1 MIQRFTMGQPIET
14 EAVPQKPAAV
24 DFASF
29 PYPCRVENGCF
40 IFTLT
45 LEKDDIVYGLGEAPR
60 GINKRG
66 WIYQSYCSDDPFHTE
81 TKQSLYAAHNFLMQN
96 SDGLFIDFPARIVW
110 DIGYTKTDTA
120 EIRVEGADFD
130 IYVIRQNT
138 PAETVREFRSLIGK
152 SYIPPLWAFGFQQSR
167 WSYHNRDAVEGVIQ
181 GYEAA
186 DIPLDCVYLDIDYM
200 ERYKDFTINKEAFPD
215 FENYVREKR
224 AQGIHL
230 MRKAGKRATSA
241 RPPTERTLRAAY
253 GRVSSASPTFCARR
267 YASGSARNTAS

>member
-120 EIRVEGADFD
+120 SAAVGVRLS
-130 IYVIRQNT
+130 
-138 PAETVREFRSLIGK
+138 AE
-152 SYIPPLWAFGFQQSR
+152 PLELSQPRRGR
-167 WSYHNRDAVEGVIQ
+167 GRDTG
-181 GYEAA
+181 
-186 DIPLDCVYLDIDYM
+186 L
-200 ERYKDFTINKEAFPD
+200 
-215 FENYVREKR
+215 
-224 AQGIHL
+224 
-230 MRKAGKRATSA
+230 
-241 RPPTERTLRAAY
+241 
-253 GRVSSASPTFCARR
+253 
-267 YASGSARNTAS
+267 

>member
-1 MIQRFTMGQPIET
+1 
-14 EAVPQKPAAV
+14 
-24 DFASF
+24 
-29 PYPCRVENGCF
+29 
-40 IFTLT
+40 
-45 LEKDDIVYGLGEAPR
+45 
-60 GINKRG
+60 
-66 WIYQSYCSDDPFHTE
+66 
-81 TKQSLYAAHNFLMQN
+81 MQN

-230 MRKAGKRATSA
+230 IPIIDAGVKKEDGYSVYEEGREKGYFCKTGQGKGLLLQDRRRKG
-241 RPPTERTLRAAY
+241 L
-253 GRVSSASPTFCARR
+253 
-267 YASGSARNTAS
+267 